1 MEGEF
6 EIELSD
12 LTEDAV
18 RRLLKDAVRQHAVN
32 SMPVG
37 KRGKARQVMDECECC
52 GKPDCDCECD
62 EEDGNAANVEMNRRG
77 VKANLPT
84 VTSED
89 LPRGMKMAKYKG
101 RKNGKGS

>member
-18 RRLLKDAVRQHAVN
+18 RRLLKDAIRQQAVN

-37 KRGKARQVMDECECC
+37 KRGKARRQMEACECC
-52 GKPDCDCECD
+52 GTPNCDCECD
-62 EEDGNAANVEMNRRG
+62 EEDENAAHVEMNRQG
-77 VKANLPT
+77 VKSNLPT

-89 LPRGMKMAKYKG
+89 LPRGMKMARYKG

>member
-18 RRLLKDAVRQHAVN
+18 RRLLKDAIRQQAVN

-37 KRGKARQVMDECECC
+37 KRGKARQQMEACECC
-52 GKPDCDCECD
+52 GKPNCDCDCD
-62 EEDGNAANVEMNRRG
+62 EEDENAAHVEMNRRG

-89 LPRGMKMAKYKG
+89 LPRGMKMARYKG

>member
-1 MEGEF
+1 MDGAF

-18 RRLLKDAVRQHAVN
+18 RRLLKDAVRQHSVN

-37 KRGKARQVMDECECC
+37 RRGKARQEMESCSCC
-52 GKPDCDCECD
+52 GKPNCDCECD
-62 EEDGNAANVEMNRRG
+62 EEDANAANVEINRRG

-89 LPRGMKMAKYKG
+89 LPRGMKIASYKG